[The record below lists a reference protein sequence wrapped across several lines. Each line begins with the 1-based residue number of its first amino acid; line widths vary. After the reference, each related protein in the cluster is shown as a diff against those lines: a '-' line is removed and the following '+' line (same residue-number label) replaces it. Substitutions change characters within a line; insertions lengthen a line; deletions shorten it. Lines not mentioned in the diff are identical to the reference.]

1 MDARHG
7 FSSAHKGELAEQAG
21 DARLQEVQALFCAG
35 EILLVSVQSVLAV
48 VVVGG
53 GGGGGGGDIAVA
65 VAAALPCLASQRL
78 NCINQSVRMCYSR

>member
-21 DARLQEVQALFCAG
+21 DARLQEVQALFCSG
-35 EILLVSVQSVLAV
+35 ELILVSVRTVMAVV

-53 GGGGGGGDIAVA
+53 GGGGITVAVA
-65 VAAALPCLASQRL
+65 VALS
-78 NCINQSVRMCYSR
+78 